1 MNITLSQ
8 VDVAN
13 SVLSSFVKAQIE
25 PRKGGVPMNCPY
37 CKQEIDYG
45 TAYGLFVN
53 QGDYETYFQCPCPHC
68 EKVMAVTVESIPEF
82 RAEKV
87 KCDMCGKGVPVSN
100 PYYCDKCMDEIKS
113 RTISSP
119 I

>member
-1 MNITLSQ
+1 
-8 VDVAN
+8 
-13 SVLSSFVKAQIE
+13 
-25 PRKGGVPMNCPY
+25 
-37 CKQEIDYG
+37 
-45 TAYGLFVN
+45 
-53 QGDYETYFQCPCPHC
+53 
-68 EKVMAVTVESIPEF
+68 MAVTVESIPEF

-100 PYYCDKCMDEIKS
+100 PYYCDKCMTEIKS